1 MANTHPC
8 RSLHPWLTLQRAWNR
23 VGGCWMTEGGVLG
36 ATTPP
41 LPLELLH
48 PQGSAVGE

>member
-1 MANTHPC
+1 
-8 RSLHPWLTLQRAWNR
+8 
-23 VGGCWMTEGGVLG
+23 MTEGGVLG

-48 PQGSAVGE
+48 PQGSAVGEEGEGGEESLRVRPRAMSLI